1 MNLNMQHIC
10 VIRLPSWKSKTM
22 FKLLKD
28 KKFWKTM
35 IKLTVPVALQ
45 NLLTSS
51 FTLADTLLVSSLG
64 TVALSSVGMIGQWAW
79 LMNMILVGFCSGT
92 AVFISQYWGI
102 NDMKKIRHIGGI
114 SIVFALIVSVV
125 FTAVSLIIPNYV
137 IRIFNS
143 DPEVIAAGSEY
154 LKYVA
159 FSYIAIAVTNILA
172 AILRAVENVKLPM
185 YVSAFTTVINI
196 FLDYAMIFGKFGF
209 SKMGIKGAALAT
221 TVSAWLGVV
230 LIVVI
235 SLIQKNLLVKD
246 TAEFFRF
253 NKEETVLYIKKAAP
267 VVLNESMWGLGT
279 FVYNIIYG
287 NMGYEYFSALTIV
300 RSFENIC
307 FVLFIGI
314 CSAAS
319 VMIGKS
325 IGMGEIERGI
335 EDSKRFSV
343 IVPSIAVVVSILILI
358 FRQPLVGVFNMG
370 NSISQLSLDTAEIM
384 MIIYAAAFPF
394 RMFPYLQIVAIY
406 RSGGDT
412 VTGAKF
418 ELICLWALS
427 VPATLIAVYLFKVPF
442 LAAYAIMYIFEDIP
456 KVICCLKFYA
466 SKKWIKP
473 VTKEGIEALEKLK
486 LRGEKK

>member
-1 MNLNMQHIC
+1 
-10 VIRLPSWKSKTM
+10 M
-22 FKLLKD
+22 FKLFKD
-28 KKFWKTM
+28 KNFWKIM

-51 FTLADTLLVSSLG
+51 FTLADTLLVSNLG

-92 AVFISQYWGI
+92 AVFISQYWGVK
-102 NDMKKIRHIGGI
+102 DMKRIRHIGGI
-114 SIVFALIVSVV
+114 SIVMAVIVSVL
-125 FTAVSLIIPNYV
+125 FTAISLLIPNYV

-143 DPEVIAAGSEY
+143 DSQVIAAGSEY

-159 FSYIAIAVTNILA
+159 FSYIAIALTNIIA

-185 YVSAFTTVINI
+185 YVSAFTTVLNI
-196 FLDYAMIFGKFGF
+196 FLDYAMILGKFGF
-209 SKMGIKGAALAT
+209 PDMGIRGAALAT
-221 TVSAWLGVV
+221 TISAWLGVL
-230 LIVVI
+230 LIFVI
-235 SLIQKNLLVKD
+235 SFFQKNLLVRD

-253 NKEETVLYIKKAAP
+253 SKKEVVLYIKKAAP

-300 RSFENIC
+300 RSFENIS

-325 IGMGEIERGI
+325 IGKGEIERGV
-335 EDSKRFSV
+335 EDSKRFSI
-343 IVPSIAVVVSILILI
+343 IVPAIAVVVSVFIFI
-358 FRQPLVGVFNMG
+358 FRHQLVNIFNMG
-370 NSISQLSLDTAEIM
+370 NNISQLAVDTAGMLM
-384 MIIYAAAFPF
+384 MIYAFAFPF

-412 VTGAKF
+412 ITGAKF
-418 ELICLWALS
+418 ELLCLWALS
-427 VPATLIAVYLFKVPF
+427 VPATLIAVYVFKVPF

-456 KVICCLKFYA
+456 KVICCLKFYL

-473 VTKEGIEALEKLK
+473 VTKEGIDALEKLK

>member
-1 MNLNMQHIC
+1 
-10 VIRLPSWKSKTM
+10 M
-22 FKLLKD
+22 FKLFND
-28 KKFWKTM
+28 KNFWKIM

-51 FTLADTLLVSSLG
+51 FTLADTLLVSNLG

-102 NDMKKIRHIGGI
+102 KDMKRIRHIGGI
-114 SIVFALIVSVV
+114 SIVLATIVSVL
-125 FTAVSLIIPNYV
+125 FTAVSLAIPNYV
-137 IRIFNS
+137 IKIFNS

-159 FSYIAIAVTNILA
+159 FSYIAIALTNIIA

-185 YVSAFTTVINI
+185 YVSAFTTVLNI
-196 FLDYAMIFGKFGF
+196 FLDYAMILGKFGF
-209 SKMGIKGAALAT
+209 PQMGIKGAALAT
-221 TVSAWLGVV
+221 TISAWLGVV
-230 LIVVI
+230 LIFVI
-235 SLIQKNLLVKD
+235 SFFQKNLLVKD
-246 TAEFFRF
+246 TAEFFKF
-253 NKEETVLYIKKAAP
+253 SKKEVMLYIKKATP

-325 IGMGEIERGI
+325 IGKGEIERGV
-335 EDSKRFSV
+335 EDSKRFSIIVPAIAV
-343 IVPSIAVVVSILILI
+343 IVSVLILI
-358 FRQPLVGVFNMG
+358 FRHQLVSIFNMG
-370 NSISQLSLDTAEIM
+370 NNISQLAIDTAGMLM
-384 MIIYAAAFPF
+384 MIYAFAFPF

-412 VTGAKF
+412 ITGAKF
-418 ELICLWALS
+418 ELLCLWVLS
-427 VPATLIAVYLFKVPF
+427 VPATLIAVYVFKVPF

-456 KVICCLKFYA
+456 KVICCLKFYL

-473 VTKEGIEALEKLK
+473 VTKEGMAALEKLK
-486 LRGEKK
+486 SRGEKK

>member
-1 MNLNMQHIC
+1 
-10 VIRLPSWKSKTM
+10 
-22 FKLLKD
+22 
-28 KKFWKTM
+28 M

-51 FTLADTLLVSSLG
+51 FTLADTLLVSNLG

-92 AVFISQYWGI
+92 AVFISQYWGVK
-102 NDMKKIRHIGGI
+102 DMKRIRHIGGI
-114 SIVFALIVSVV
+114 SIVMAVIVSVL
-125 FTAVSLIIPNYV
+125 FTAISLLIPNYV

-143 DPEVIAAGSEY
+143 DSQVIAAGSEY

-159 FSYIAIAVTNILA
+159 FSYIAIALTNIIA

-185 YVSAFTTVINI
+185 YVSAFTTVLNI
-196 FLDYAMIFGKFGF
+196 FLDYAMILGKFGF
-209 SKMGIKGAALAT
+209 PDMGIRGAALAT
-221 TVSAWLGVV
+221 TISAWLGVL
-230 LIVVI
+230 LIFVI
-235 SLIQKNLLVKD
+235 SFFQKNLLVRD

-253 NKEETVLYIKKAAP
+253 SKKEVVLYIKKAAP

-300 RSFENIC
+300 RSFENIS

-325 IGMGEIERGI
+325 IGKGEIERGV
-335 EDSKRFSV
+335 EDSKRFSI
-343 IVPSIAVVVSILILI
+343 IVPAIAVVVSVFIFI
-358 FRQPLVGVFNMG
+358 FRHQLVNIFNMG
-370 NSISQLSLDTAEIM
+370 NNISQLAVDTAGMLM
-384 MIIYAAAFPF
+384 MIYAFAFPF

-412 VTGAKF
+412 ITGAKF
-418 ELICLWALS
+418 ELLCLWALS
-427 VPATLIAVYLFKVPF
+427 VPATLIAVYVFKVPF

-456 KVICCLKFYA
+456 KVICCLKFYL

-473 VTKEGIEALEKLK
+473 VTKEGIDALEKLK

>member
-1 MNLNMQHIC
+1 
-10 VIRLPSWKSKTM
+10 M
-22 FKLLKD
+22 FKLFKD
-28 KKFWKTM
+28 KNFWKIM

-51 FTLADTLLVSSLG
+51 FTLADTLLVSNLG

-92 AVFISQYWGI
+92 AVFISQYWGVK
-102 NDMKKIRHIGGI
+102 DMKRIRHIGGI
-114 SIVFALIVSVV
+114 SIVMAVIVSVL
-125 FTAVSLIIPNYV
+125 FTAISLLIPNYV

-143 DPEVIAAGSEY
+143 DSQVIAAGSEY

-159 FSYIAIAVTNILA
+159 FSYIAIALTNIIA

-185 YVSAFTTVINI
+185 YVSAFTTVLNI
-196 FLDYAMIFGKFGF
+196 FLDYAMILGKFGF
-209 SKMGIKGAALAT
+209 PDMGIRGAALAT
-221 TVSAWLGVV
+221 TISAWLGVL
-230 LIVVI
+230 LIFVI
-235 SLIQKNLLVKD
+235 SFFQKNLLVRD

-253 NKEETVLYIKKAAP
+253 SKKEVVLYIKKTAP

-300 RSFENIC
+300 RSFENIS

-325 IGMGEIERGI
+325 IGKGEIERGV
-335 EDSKRFSV
+335 EDSKRFSI
-343 IVPSIAVVVSILILI
+343 IVPAIAVVVSVFIFI
-358 FRQPLVGVFNMG
+358 FRHQLVNIFNMG
-370 NSISQLSLDTAEIM
+370 NNISQLAVDTAGMLM
-384 MIIYAAAFPF
+384 MIYAFAFPF

-412 VTGAKF
+412 ITGAKF
-418 ELICLWALS
+418 ELLCLWALS
-427 VPATLIAVYLFKVPF
+427 VPATLIAVYVFKVPF

-456 KVICCLKFYA
+456 KVICCLKFYL

-473 VTKEGIEALEKLK
+473 VTKEGIDALEKLK